1 MNKYIEFF
9 NNIDFGNIQ
18 YYKNVKYR
26 ISKENGTTYILNHGK
41 EPFLVP
47 KKFENK
53 DYRIGDILVD

>member
-9 NNIDFGNIQ
+9 NDIDFGNIQ

-26 ISKENGTTYILNHGK
+26 ISKENGTTYILNHSK